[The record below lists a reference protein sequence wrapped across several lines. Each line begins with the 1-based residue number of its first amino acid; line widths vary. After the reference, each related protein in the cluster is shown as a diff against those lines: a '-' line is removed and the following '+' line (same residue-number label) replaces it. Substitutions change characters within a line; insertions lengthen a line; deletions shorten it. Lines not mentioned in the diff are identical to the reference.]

1 MNAPP
6 VRTYRFGPLDR
17 SGLLLGLS
25 GRQCTALGAGIF
37 LAGWLLD
44 RHAPPPLLLAPL
56 VAAVTLTFAK
66 VGGDPICEVI
76 PVWRRFATR
85 AVTRSNRWLAPIR
98 SHRAEPVGVP
108 PIVDLPAFMAGLTL
122 IDAGPAPWARPAR
135 LAGIGVVVDRRMRTV
150 SGTLRAHAGG
160 FCLVDR
166 AEQERLVAAWGD
178 ALAGFCREG
187 GPVSSVRWTEWMAPT
202 GVEDCERFL
211 AEHSTGTGDA
221 LRDYRRL
228 LGVAASASTAH
239 DVLITVTVDQ
249 RRLGGRRRGAGDPQT
264 AALDALLEQLRLLT
278 ARLEGCGLTVDPPL
292 SPAELADA
300 IRRRFDPHG
309 VVSVSRPESLAAA
322 AGVTAARRAAPL
334 ATDST
339 WSHLRVDGAVHRSF
353 WVAEWPRLDVPPN
366 WIEPLL
372 LHPGAVRTVSVV
384 YEPVPPGQSRRQVDR
399 EATKLVSDEEQRAR
413 SGFRIGARHRRQQE
427 ALAEREAELVAG
439 YAELSFAGLVTVSVP
454 EPDQLDEACAGYVQ
468 AAAQAGLDLRR
479 LDGRHDLGLL
489 CALPIGRGLATRR
502 TW

>member
-1 MNAPP
+1 MSASS
-6 VRTYRFGPLDR
+6 VRIYRFGPLDR
-17 SGLLLGLS
+17 SGVLLGLS
-25 GRQCTALGAGIF
+25 GRQCAALGAGAF

-44 RHAPPPLLLAPL
+44 RHAPPLLILAPL
-56 VAAVTLTFAK
+56 LVAVTLAFAR
-66 VGGDPICEVI
+66 VGGEAVCDVL
-76 PVWRRFATR
+76 PVGSRFATH
-85 AVTRSNRWLAPIR
+85 AITRRNRWLAPIPY
-98 SHRAEPVGVP
+98 HRPKSIGVSPV
-108 PIVDLPAFMAGLTL
+108 VDLPPFMAGLTL
-122 IDAGPAPWARPAR
+122 IDAGPAPWTRPAR
-135 LAGIGVVVDRRMRTV
+135 LAGVGVVVDRRMRTV

-166 AEQERLVAAWGD
+166 AEQERLVAGWGE

-187 GPVSSVRWTEWMAPT
+187 SPVSSVRWTEWMAPT
-202 GVEDCERFL
+202 GVESCERFL
-211 AEHSTGTGDA
+211 DEHGTGTGVA
-221 LRDYRRL
+221 VTEYRRL
-228 LGVAASASTAH
+228 LAEATSASTTH

-249 RRLGGRRRGAGDPQT
+249 RRLDRRRNGAGDAQSQ
-264 AALDALLEQLRLLT
+264 AVDALLEQLRLLA
-278 ARLEGCGLTVDPPL
+278 ARLEVCGLRVNAPL
-292 SPAELADA
+292 SPAELADV

-309 VVSVSRPESLAAA
+309 AVSGRRPESLAAA
-322 AGVTAARRAAPL
+322 AGVMTARRAAPL
-334 ATDST
+334 ATDAA
-339 WSHLRVDGAVHRSF
+339 WSHVRVDGSAHRSF

-384 YEPVPPGQSRRQVDR
+384 YEPVPPGRSRRQVDR
-399 EATKLVSDEEQRAR
+399 EATKLVSDEEQRVR
-413 SGFRIGARHRRQQE
+413 SGFRIGARHRRQHE

-439 YAELSFAGLVTVSVP
+439 YAELCFAGFVTVSAP
-454 EPDQLDEACAGYVQ
+454 EVDQLDEACAGYVQ

>member
-1 MNAPP
+1 VNAAPL
-6 VRTYRFGPLDR
+6 RTYRFGPLDR
-17 SGLLLGLS
+17 SGLVLGLS
-25 GRQCTALGAGIF
+25 GRQCTALGAGVF

-44 RHAPPPLLLAPL
+44 SHAPPPLLLAPL
-56 VAAVTLTFAK
+56 LIAVTLAFAK
-66 VGGDPICEVI
+66 VGGDPVCEVV
-76 PVWRRFATR
+76 PVWVRFATR

-98 SHRAEPVGVP
+98 YHRAGPTAS
-108 PIVDLPAFMAGLTL
+108 PIVELPPFMAGLTV
-122 IDAGPAPWARPAR
+122 IDAGPAPWTRPVR
-135 LAGIGVVVDRRMRTV
+135 LAGVGVVVDRRTRTV

-202 GVEDCERFL
+202 GVDGCEGFL
-211 AEHSTGTGDA
+211 AEHGTGTGDA
-221 LRDYRRL
+221 VGDYRRL
-228 LGVAASASTAH
+228 LAAAASASTAH

-249 RRLGGRRRGAGDPQT
+249 RRLGGRRHGAGDAHS
-264 AALDALLEQLRLLT
+264 AAVDALLEQLHLLT

-292 SPAELADA
+292 SPAELADV

-309 VVSVSRPESLAAA
+309 AVAVRRPESLAAA
-322 AGVTAARRAAPL
+322 AGVTAAHRATPL
-334 ATDST
+334 ATDAA
-339 WSHLRVDGAVHRSF
+339 WSHLRVDGSAHRSF
-353 WVAEWPRLDVPPN
+353 WVAEWPRLEAPPN

-399 EATKLVSDEEQRAR
+399 EATKLVSDEEQRVR

-439 YAELSFAGLVTVSVP
+439 YAELCFAGFLTVSVP
-454 EPDQLDEACAGYVQ
+454 DPNQLDEACAGYVQ

-489 CALPIGRGLATRR
+489 CALPVGRGLATRR
-502 TW
+502 AG